1 LAGPFILGDPA
12 ILADY
17 ASFFAD
23 PAVQVV
29 PLSAAVCERA
39 ARIRATHNFKPL
51 DSLHLAAAAEHGCG
65 LVLTNDAG
73 LKSFPDVTVEV
84 LT

>member
-1 LAGPFILGDPA
+1 LECLVGPFILGDPA

-39 ARIRATHNFKPL
+39 ARIRATHTSNRWIRFTWPPL
-51 DSLHLAAAAEHGCG
+51 P
-65 LVLTNDAG
+65 N
-73 LKSFPDVTVEV
+73 TVADWF
-84 LT
+84 